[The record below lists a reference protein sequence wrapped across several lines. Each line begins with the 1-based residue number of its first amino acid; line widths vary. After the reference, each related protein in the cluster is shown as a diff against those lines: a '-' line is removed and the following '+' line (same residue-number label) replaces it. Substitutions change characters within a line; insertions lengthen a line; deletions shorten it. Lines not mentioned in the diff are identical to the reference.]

1 MNSSKKF
8 NCRNLKDKDIF
19 VKYLEYLGYSV
30 ERDLIKKVKVI
41 RRFKESTKTFIFVI
55 DMEALELDFDNYGNL
70 IRTRTSVTY

>member
-1 MNSSKKF
+1 MNTSKKF
-8 NCRNLKDKDIF
+8 NCSNFKDKYIF
-19 VKYLEYLGYSV
+19 IKYLEYLGYSV